1 MPLTN
6 RQQAFVEHYLR
17 IWNATEAAR
26 QAGYSAKTAQEQG
39 SRLLSNVIIQG
50 QISERLAQ
58 LKMGADEVLTRL
70 SSHARGTMDDFI
82 KMLPVPSTSDTNAW
96 VAVLDLAK
104 AKSLGALHLVKKFR
118 ADVDGVTIELYDAQ
132 AALVQLG
139 RHHKLFTDRVEIE
152 DWRSEAVRAGVD
164 PDGLVRQFVD
174 AMKKQKS
181 NADGNS

>member
-6 RQQAFVEHYLR
+6 KQQAFVEHYLR

-26 QAGYSAKTAQEQG
+26 QAGYSAKTANQQG
-39 SRLLSNVIIQG
+39 PRLLVNVGIQAA
-50 QISERLAQ
+50 ISARLAE

-70 SSHARGTMDDFI
+70 SSHARGTMDDFVRGDYI
-82 KMLPVPSTSDTNAW
+82 
-96 VAVLDLAK
+96 DLERARER
-104 AKSLGALHLVKKFR
+104 GVMHLVKKFK
-118 ADVDGVTIELYDAQ
+118 VTTTTDGKDFETHRTEIELYDAQ

-139 RHHKLFTDRVEIE
+139 RHHKLFTDRVEVE